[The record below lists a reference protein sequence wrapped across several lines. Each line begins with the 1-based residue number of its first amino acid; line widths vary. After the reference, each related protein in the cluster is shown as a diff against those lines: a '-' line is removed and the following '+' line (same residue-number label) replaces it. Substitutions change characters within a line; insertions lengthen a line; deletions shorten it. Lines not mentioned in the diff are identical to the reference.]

1 MSLKQR
7 IEEILRKFERYLE
20 WKHRVVPCITTSD
33 KVELPGIDYLDIDQ
47 ATADILKVIELDEEK
62 IAKFML
68 DYDFEGTN
76 NSFPSKSLVE
86 TYRRYVKAIAQ
97 GDVYKEER

>member
-1 MSLKQR
+1 MNLK
-7 IEEILRKFERYLE
+7 ER
-20 WKHRVVPCITTSD
+20 
-33 KVELPGIDYLDIDQ
+33 IDQ
-47 ATADILKVIELDEEK
+47 ILQDFNNDDVSLYEDRLEKATTDILKVIELDEEK

-86 TYRRYVKAIAQ
+86 TYRRYAKAITQ
-97 GDVYKEER
+97 GDVWKEERDDSRNSILK